1 MLYTYGMN
9 KTVLLICVGVVV
21 AVAAYFLFRNKDSMI
36 TNFPPMQGPI
46 VAFGDSLVFGYGAT
60 IGNDFVSVLEKE
72 TGRKII
78 NMGINGNTTADGLA
92 RINTVTALKPSV
104 VLVLLGGNDFLRKV
118 PPADTF
124 KNLDQIVAT
133 LQANGAVV
141 IVLGIQGGVLSD
153 PFKPEFETLVERRG
167 TGYVPNVLAGM
178 IGNQS
183 LMADTIHPNDAGH
196 RRVADKVLLILQDV
210 LE

>member
-1 MLYTYGMN
+1 MT
-9 KTVLLICVGVVV
+9 KTLWIIIGCIVIAL
-21 AVAAYFLFRNKDSMI
+21 AAYFLFRNKDSMI

-46 VAFGDSLVFGYGAT
+46 VAFGDSLVFGYGASM
-60 IGNDFVSVLEKE
+60 GNDFVSVLEKQ
-72 TGRKII
+72 TGREII

-92 RINTVTALKPSV
+92 RIDTVTALKPSV

-118 PPADTF
+118 PATETF
-124 KNLDQIVAT
+124 KNLNEIVEK

-141 IVLGIQGGVLSD
+141 IVLGIQGGVLND
-153 PFKPEFETLVERRG
+153 PFASQFEALAHERG

-183 LMADTIHPNDAGH
+183 LMYDTIHPNDTGYKKI
-196 RRVADKVLLILQDV
+196 ADKVLPVLQKV
-210 LE
+210 L